1 MNSFLNKLK
10 KTFFLDDNEKFF
22 NKSLAKNNK
31 KLKINENENIILF
44 NAAENYYDLCFAY
57 LLSKE
62 KTYSRNKIL
71 FYIPFFSFHK
81 KNLNNNFIIFA
92 AIFYWNNAILYFRN
106 LKWKKLFSTIDN
118 NFVSFNNL
126 NIFEEIKLLNE
137 AKKNLKF
144 IRTKKDLLKFKYK
157 GVKVGDLMYDTYLR
171 FKNVPTINI
180 NDKFLHEILA
190 KLIFSFQKLDNLNSS
205 YKIQNFF
212 TNQLSYLHHGFP
224 SRYFL
229 SKKIKVKYFGGKASY
244 LSDHKINNYWHSY
257 DFRKFPSI
265 FKKLPN
271 KRKKI
276 SLAKKLLNDKFSGKI
291 IPQENFI
298 LDKSAYNVKR
308 KDKFKKFIGVIFLH
322 CFVDAPTGRG
332 KCLFNDFY
340 EWVDETLNFF
350 EKNNL
355 SSQIAIKPHPNS
367 RDASI
372 ETELKFKKRYKNF
385 IWLDK
390 KTSNKNIFLQKP
402 KFGLSVLGSV
412 LPEIAYHGI
421 FCISASTHP
430 SMAYNFVYRPKSQ
443 KEYFEKLLEVC
454 KSKKLLKIKS
464 REKIFEYIY
473 CDYLKDDN
481 KDLIAKKL
489 KLKEW
494 NFTKSIALSK
504 FSKKICSFDI

>member
-1 MNSFLNKLK
+1 MNYLIDKIK
-10 KTFFLDDNEKFF
+10 KTFFLDTHEKFF
-22 NKSLAKNNK
+22 KKSLKKNK
-31 KLKINENENIILF
+31 KISNIYETENIILF

-62 KTYSRNKIL
+62 KKYRRNKIL

-81 KNLNNNFIIFA
+81 KDLNNNLIFFV
-92 AIFYWNNAILYFRN
+92 ISFYWNNLILYFRN
-106 LKWKKLFSTIDN
+106 FKWKRLFSTIDN
-118 NFVSFNNL
+118 NFVSFNNI
-126 NIFEEIKLLNE
+126 NILKEMSLLKE
-137 AKKNLKF
+137 AQTNLKF
-144 IRTKKDLLKFKYK
+144 IRTKKDLLNFKYK
-157 GVKVGDLMYDTYLR
+157 GIKVGDLIYDTYLR
-171 FKNVPTINI
+171 FKNVPTINME
-180 NDKFLHEILA
+180 DTFLTEIFA
-190 KLIFSFQKLDNLNSS
+190 KLIFSFEKLENLNSS
-205 YKIQNFF
+205 YKISNFF

-224 SRYFL
+224 SRYFI

-298 LDKSAYNVKR
+298 LDKSAYNGKR

-340 EWVDETLNFF
+340 EWVDETLDFF

-355 SSQIAIKPHPNS
+355 SNRIAIKPHPNS
-367 RDASI
+367 RDISI
-372 ETELKFKKRYKNF
+372 DTELEFKKKYKNF

-430 SMAYNFVYRPKSQ
+430 SMAYNFVFRPKSK
-443 KEYFEKLLEVC
+443 KEYFEKLLNVC
-454 KSKKLLKIKS
+454 KSKKTLKIKS

-481 KDLIAKKL
+481 RDLIAKKI

-494 NFTKSIALSK
+494 NFTKSDALSK
-504 FSKKICSFDI
+504 FPKKIRSFDI